1 MLGRPILLYIFSKV
15 GESAARAASAMSF
28 TRRSGW
34 SFGTRSTRVLRLK
47 SVSCCFLCP
56 RIYPSNA
63 RNRSC
68 PGAAVDHTTRLSQH
82 PARRRSS
89 FLQGILKVEIHR
101 ILENRNTSKRWLA
114 IAIATTVLVALLPL
128 ALLIGKD
135 GEGVLPSPEVRPQAD
150 PSTPSRA
157 STFSK
162 RADIPLERH
171 PPSNATPTQELITND
186 ESSDIVQRLIE
197 IGSIAS
203 QVQVSALLQRNA
215 DKAVKTVE
223 SYCERARQL
232 KERSPFEPHRQIKEG
247 GEAAYFLA
255 PLIDWFTAQAR
266 MPDWAPQRIGLLH
279 LPETVT
285 ARINAAGQNWP
296 TTLSHADVGQLDF
309 GWMRQTLAYTY
320 WSLAAAGPLA
330 ELDGEPDLGV
340 LAPDYRFF
348 LNWAKLRYMEALR
361 RGDLEEATI
370 EVQHLAMLIHTN
382 EGAIPDNLAVQVLN
396 LAAPALEV
404 AAQRGILPTGL
415 VPPDPTVLAQ
425 FRDLSR
431 AGESYFR

>member
-1 MLGRPILLYIFSKV
+1 M
-15 GESAARAASAMSF
+15 
-28 TRRSGW
+28 
-34 SFGTRSTRVLRLK
+34 
-47 SVSCCFLCP
+47 
-56 RIYPSNA
+56 
-63 RNRSC
+63 
-68 PGAAVDHTTRLSQH
+68 
-82 PARRRSS
+82 
-89 FLQGILKVEIHR
+89 EIHR

-171 PPSNATPTQELITND
+171 PPSNATPTKELITND

-232 KERSPFEPHRQIKEG
+232 KERSPFEPRRQVKG
-247 GEAAYFLA
+247 GGDAAYFLA
-255 PLIDWFTAQAR
+255 PLIDWYTAQAR
-266 MPDWAPQRIGLLH
+266 MPVWAPQRIGLLH
-279 LPETVT
+279 LPETLT
-285 ARINAAGQNWP
+285 ARIDAAGQNWP
-296 TTLSHADVGQLDF
+296 TTLSHADTRQLDF
-309 GWMRQTLAYTY
+309 GWMRQALVYSY
-320 WSLAAAGPLA
+320 WSLATAGPLA

-348 LNWAKLRYMEALR
+348 LNWAKLRYVEALW
-361 RGDLEEATI
+361 RGDLQEATV
-370 EVQHLAMLIHTN
+370 EVHHLAMLIHTN
-382 EGAIPDNLAVQVLN
+382 EGTIPDNLAVQVLN

-415 VPPDPTVLAQ
+415 VPPDLAIVAQ
-425 FRDLSR
+425 FSDLSR
-431 AGESYFR
+431 AGEGYFWPGVPADVMKRALSCAPSPCAALLEGAYLRNSFGQLSPEQTDVDFWAIAEGSNCDEAMMQVIRRAPPKNNFQALAMFPSGAPLPLERLFGLTPR

>member
-1 MLGRPILLYIFSKV
+1 
-15 GESAARAASAMSF
+15 
-28 TRRSGW
+28 
-34 SFGTRSTRVLRLK
+34 
-47 SVSCCFLCP
+47 
-56 RIYPSNA
+56 
-63 RNRSC
+63 
-68 PGAAVDHTTRLSQH
+68 
-82 PARRRSS
+82 
-89 FLQGILKVEIHR
+89 VEIDR
-101 ILENRNTSKRWLA
+101 TLEKRNTSKRWLA
-114 IAIATTVLVALLPL
+114 IAIGTTVLVALLPL
-128 ALLIGKD
+128 VLPTGKD
-135 GEGVLPSPEVRPQAD
+135 GEQALPPPEVRLQVD
-150 PSTPSRA
+150 PLTPSRA
-157 STFSK
+157 STLLK
-162 RADIPLERH
+162 QTNIPVEQH
-171 PPSNATPTQELITND
+171 PPSSAPTDELATNTD
-186 ESSDIVQRLIE
+186 SSDVVQRLNE
-197 IGSIAS
+197 MKSIAS
-203 QVQVSALLQRNA
+203 QVQVSTLLQRNA
-215 DKAVKTVE
+215 DEAVKTVE

-232 KERSPFEPHRQIKEG
+232 RERSPFEPHRQIKEG

-348 LNWAKLRYMEALR
+348 LNWAKLRYVEALW
-361 RGDLEEATI
+361 RGDLDEATI

-382 EGAIPDNLAVQVLN
+382 EGAIPDNLAVQVLG
-396 LAAPALEV
+396 LVVPALKV
-404 AAQRGILPTGL
+404 AAQRGILPSGL

-431 AGESYFR
+431 ASESYFWPGVPADVMKRALSCAPSPCAALLEGAYMRNSVGQLSPEQTDADLWAIYESSNCDEAMMQVIKRAPPKNNFQALAMLRPGAPLPLERLFGLTPLP